1 MTRATRLA
9 RSMGSKRSMR
19 VMRHPTVNEEATQW
33 QS

>member
-9 RSMGSKRSMR
+9 RPMGSMR

>member
-1 MTRATRLA
+1 MEDALVTRVMRV
-9 RSMGSKRSMR
+9 MR